1 MENKHLKLAAGAL
14 AIAAA
19 VGAAAIWTPGNAQ
32 SPGSPNAALA
42 FSNGW
47 IPVGMNTTGDPA
59 VPSIAWFYNRD
70 DGRVVVCR
78 HGADEAKSATCSPAT
93 RLP

>member
-1 MENKHLKLAAGAL
+1 MKLAGAGLAL
-14 AIAAA
+14 AVAI
-19 VGAAAIWTPGNAQ
+19 GAAMLWTPGNAQ
-32 SPGSPNAALA
+32 SPGSSGAALA
-42 FSNGW
+42 FSGGW

-59 VPSIAWFYNRD
+59 LPSVAWFYNRD

-78 HGADEAKSATCSPAT
+78 HGADDEKPATCSPAT